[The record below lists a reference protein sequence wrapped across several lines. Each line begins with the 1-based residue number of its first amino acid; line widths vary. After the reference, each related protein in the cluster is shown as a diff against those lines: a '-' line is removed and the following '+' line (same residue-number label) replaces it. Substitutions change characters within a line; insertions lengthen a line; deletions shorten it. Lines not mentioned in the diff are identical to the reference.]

1 MILTAPEG
9 WRFLCDDGV
18 QGPGNDAMEGV
29 GVHRLDQ
36 VVDETGL
43 KRSADI
49 AFHAE
54 TADGDSGHIADLA
67 EFRQELSAV
76 AIGQADVADDQV
88 ELVAGGASRAEAA
101 VSTAMTW

>member
-1 MILTAPEG
+1 MK
-9 WRFLCDDGV
+9 
-18 QGPGNDAMEGV
+18 GV

-36 VVDETGL
+36 MVDETGF

-67 EFRQELSAV
+67 QFRQEFGAV
-76 AIGQADVADDQV
+76 AIGQADIADDQV
-88 ELVAGGASRAEAA
+88 ELAEAAASRAEAA
-101 VSTAMTW
+101 VSTAMTCFHA